1 MDTVKMDKTQSE
13 INKNPNIM
21 KLKLLQ
27 KKKLHMWNDTSG
39 LINLFHIICRDVK
52 LLKPK

>member
-27 KKKLHMWNDTSG
+27 KKKLHMWKDTSG
-39 LINLFHIICRDVK
+39 SN
-52 LLKPK
+52 